1 MSASTTVWVT
11 IALLALTTAAIKAI
25 GTALVGGRD
34 PPERV
39 AGVISMLAPALLT
52 ALVITGTFA
61 EEGRLVLD
69 ARAVGVGVAGVAL
82 WLRVPM
88 LLALAL
94 AAVVTAVVRAL

>member
-25 GTALVGGRD
+25 GPALVGGRD
-34 PPERV
+34 PSERV